1 MCTGRNNNDRYPGRG
16 GAAPRRASRA
26 GFTLVELLVALAVT
40 ALAFAIVWQTFAA
53 VTRAWRRG
61 GQVADE
67 IRHGDF
73 VMDQLVSAL
82 RSAAYFP
89 LKPDRYGLWL
99 ENRGDRDQLSWVTSG
114 TAFIPPD
121 SPLAMGVHR
130 IMVGI
135 EPNRDGDDAFTVRAF
150 AHLSEEMDKDDA
162 DAWSISPRVKGL
174 DVRTWNAQE
183 QRWEDEW
190 EDTNKIPGLIEV
202 TLFMTPI
209 ERYEPPIKIARLV
222 QLPLGPLVTNTAPVA
237 TGQPGA
243 PAGSTNAAAGA
254 GAGRRPE
261 ATSDQPRT
269 SIISGQ

>member
-1 MCTGRNNNDRYPGRG
+1 MCIGPKPN
-16 GAAPRRASRA
+16 RR
-26 GFTLVELLVALAVT
+26 GFTLLELLVALAVT

-89 LKPDRYGLWL
+89 LKPDRYGLWF
-99 ENRGDRDQLSWVTSG
+99 ENRGERDQLSWVTSG

-130 IMVGI
+130 LMVGI
-135 EPNRDGDDAFTVRAF
+135 EPNDDGEDAFTVRAF
-150 AHLSEEMDKDDA
+150 PHLAEEIDKNDA
-162 DAWSISPRVKGL
+162 DAWPISPRVKGL
-174 DVRTWNAQE
+174 DVRIWNPQE
-183 QRWEDEW
+183 ERWEDEW

-209 ERYEPPIKIARLV
+209 ERYEPPIKISRLV
-222 QLPLGPLVTNTAPVA
+222 QIPLGPVVTSTLPVA

-243 PAGSTNAAAGA
+243 PAQTTNAPTGANAQADGARSERQPGA
-254 GAGRRPE
+254 G
-261 ATSDQPRT
+261 TDQPRT
-269 SIISGQ
+269 TIISGK